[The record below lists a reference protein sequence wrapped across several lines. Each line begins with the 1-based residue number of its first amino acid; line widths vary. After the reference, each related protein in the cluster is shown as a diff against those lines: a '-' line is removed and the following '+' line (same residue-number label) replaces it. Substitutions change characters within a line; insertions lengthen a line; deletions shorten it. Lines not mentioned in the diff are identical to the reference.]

1 LREDVVMVAG
11 EARFRHIYTRSGAEQ
26 DVAARW
32 RRLVGDR
39 AIISTQDEL
48 DGWFGPIAPEVRG
61 RIGDVVVASL
71 GDFAVFSS
79 EDFAIEMKMH
89 GFHGS
94 VTEDE
99 LGIPLLIAG

>member
-1 LREDVVMVAG
+1 MVGERAVV
-11 EARFRHIYTRSGAEQ
+11 
-26 DVAARW
+26 
-32 RRLVGDR
+32 
-39 AIISTQDEL
+39 STQDGL
-48 DGWFGPIAPEVRG
+48 DDWFGPIAPEVRG

-79 EDFAIEMKMH
+79 ADFAIEMKMH

-99 LGIPLLIAG
+99 LCIPLLIAG